1 MEIPQPMWSLVLIL
15 NHFYGEDFSCSYLTW
30 ISLLQ
35 MTTGDWHPVSIQP
48 HHCAP
53 TLPSSPCSPDCSLV
67 PGHIPNVPSIS
78 LQVNIE
84 VILVW
89 YLRYL
94 CRKPSSGW
102 LESLWRCRAFP
113 SPRQITV
120 DGAKQQRRILFSCAG
135 SKYVNTNKHKWY
147 WWKSL
152 QWFFWKFPFIL
163 SSVAAE
169 EWSRLSYVE
178 IKP

>member
-1 MEIPQPMWSLVLIL
+1 MFISDLDFTATNDYRWLTSCVHTAPSLCTTSPQQSLFPRLLI
-15 NHFYGEDFSCSYLTW
+15 G
-30 ISLLQ
+30 
-35 MTTGDWHPVSIQP
+35 PR
-48 HHCAP
+48 A
-53 TLPSSPCSPDCSLV
+53 
-67 PGHIPNVPSIS
+67 NVPSIS